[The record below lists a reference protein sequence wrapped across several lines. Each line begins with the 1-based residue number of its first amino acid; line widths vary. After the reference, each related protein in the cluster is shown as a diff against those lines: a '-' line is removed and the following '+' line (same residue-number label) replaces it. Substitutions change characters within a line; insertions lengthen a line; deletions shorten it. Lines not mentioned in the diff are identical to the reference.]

1 MTQAPTISGTLESGS
16 ELTASSG
23 SWTPASATPSYDW
36 LRCDAAG
43 LNCQGITGACGRT
56 YKVRTA
62 DETHTLRVR
71 LTAKESSGQEA
82 SADSA
87 QTAVIEPKPYLP
99 NVGASDTCIVVKPT
113 GPSQGTFSSGTQISA
128 GSEPPPPETSL
139 DFIDPFPVIRV
150 AGRFKGKRT
159 TLKRVTVKA
168 PRGAR
173 IQARCS
179 GRGCPYRR
187 KAQAVKLVRFRS
199 LQGTYRPKAKIEF
212 RVTQSEKIGKF
223 TRVQTRKGKAPL
235 RIDRCLMPGKTKPVK
250 CPTE

>member
-1 MTQAPTISGTLESGS
+1 MAESTEKKHMTSWPRVASIALIVLGLAATTAIAATVTQTPTISGTLESGS

-23 SWTPASATPSYDW
+23 SWTPTSATPSYDW

-43 LNCQGITGACGRT
+43 LNCAGITGACGRT

-62 DETHTLRVR
+62 DENHTLRVR
-71 LTAKESSGQEA
+71 LTVKNGNDA

-99 NVGASDTCIVVKPT
+99 NVGESDTCTQVKPT
-113 GPSQGTFSSGTQISA
+113 GPSQGTFSSGGQISA
-128 GSEPPPPETSL
+128 GSEPPPPEETSL

-168 PRGAR
+168 PNGTR
-173 IQARCS
+173 IQARCK
-179 GRGCPYRR
+179 GKGCPWPR
-187 KAQAVKLVRFRS
+187 KAAWPSSSASARCRAPIARRPRS
-199 LQGTYRPKAKIEF
+199 NSG
-212 RVTQSEKIGKF
+212 
-223 TRVQTRKGKAPL
+223 
-235 RIDRCLMPGKTKPVK
+235 
-250 CPTE
+250 